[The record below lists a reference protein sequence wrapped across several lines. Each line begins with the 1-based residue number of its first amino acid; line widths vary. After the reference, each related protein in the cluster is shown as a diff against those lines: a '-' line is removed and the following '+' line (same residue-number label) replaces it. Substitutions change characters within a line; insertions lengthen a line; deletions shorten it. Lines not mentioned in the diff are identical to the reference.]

1 MANSDRRYTYR
12 LDVSDDRVRVSA
24 PKMGRM
30 IVADLSASGS
40 GLIVSPDDMAG
51 VTAEP
56 ATFEL
61 DSGRAFS
68 VQLDPVRIIQ
78 KDGQLRVGARFQN
91 LPLSG
96 MRMLSEFL
104 IRQFLEE
111 KSRLHRLIDDP
122 RAITNNDSTFIRR
135 HLRRCLVVQGRP
147 LRVYDHGQLL
157 PLDIKA
163 DRVVELNGRTL
174 IEARISGSGLAEGK
188 SYTFAIALPGSVT
201 HFASRIEHRSGP
213 SVFIEL
219 PKELH
224 QAGFRHSVRTPM
236 QAAGGATVDCT
247 HPRLS
252 EELLDRPLL
261 DLSVRGFAFATEPEI
276 DLLFP
281 GDRLSFVRICFQDE
295 TFEGRGVIR
304 RIAPHPDSDVYS
316 CGVEIMEFA
325 DASQELRWRER
336 VFRYIHP
343 RAVVVEPE
351 VAARQAWQVLAES
364 GYVRLWTPSEGQAR
378 LKAEYSQTWSRAGR
392 GGHLML
398 VERRGETVGTLAA
411 SVLYPKTWLVHQL
424 GINER
429 ERAGLG
435 TFMGL
440 TYELYSG
447 LMFLFQHEADAEY
460 FVIYAERDRKW
471 SEVLYENFVARC
483 PDQAGLAYDY
493 NRVFRRVVG
502 MPVSTMVPVGAVI
515 DVVAADAESLSAL
528 ALALQASSSPVVCDA
543 LAYGLEDI
551 ELTAFSEQCASRGS
565 ERSRRIYVARERGV
579 PVAALIAESGG
590 EGVNIFG
597 LMNRCFIVSLTG
609 KAVSPGAKAALLGKA
624 ERHYDLLEKQHFI
637 FFDGAD
643 EEPAFVSL
651 CGFELISEGM
661 RFIAH
666 KRVVPAWLSYLAN
679 VLSLRQAAEGG

>member
-1 MANSDRRYTYR
+1 
-12 LDVSDDRVRVSA
+12 
-24 PKMGRM
+24 
-30 IVADLSASGS
+30 
-40 GLIVSPDDMAG
+40 
-51 VTAEP
+51 
-56 ATFEL
+56 
-61 DSGRAFS
+61 
-68 VQLDPVRIIQ
+68 
-78 KDGQLRVGARFQN
+78 
-91 LPLSG
+91 
-96 MRMLSEFL
+96 
-104 IRQFLEE
+104 
-111 KSRLHRLIDDP
+111 
-122 RAITNNDSTFIRR
+122 
-135 HLRRCLVVQGRP
+135 
-147 LRVYDHGQLL
+147 
-157 PLDIKA
+157 
-163 DRVVELNGRTL
+163 
-174 IEARISGSGLAEGK
+174 
-188 SYTFAIALPGSVT
+188 
-201 HFASRIEHRSGP
+201 
-213 SVFIEL
+213 
-219 PKELH
+219 
-224 QAGFRHSVRTPM
+224 
-236 QAAGGATVDCT
+236 
-247 HPRLS
+247 
-252 EELLDRPLL
+252 
-261 DLSVRGFAFATEPEI
+261 
-276 DLLFP
+276 
-281 GDRLSFVRICFQDE
+281 
-295 TFEGRGVIR
+295 
-304 RIAPHPDSDVYS
+304 VYS